1 MKKVVFK
8 CCLSGNI
15 FYKKGDEV
23 LLEDSEAL
31 RLLEKGIVEI
41 VEQEEQKQNTD
52 EKSNTDKK
60 PQEDQEMQEKPQK
73 QNEKEDKKGDE
84 VLLEDSEALRLLEK
98 GIVEI
103 VEQEEQKQNT
113 DEKSNTDKKPQEDQ
127 EMQEK
132 PQKQNEKEDKKGKK

>member
-60 PQEDQEMQEKPQK
+60 PQEDPTRRSRNARKPQK
-73 QNEKEDKKGDE
+73 QNEKEDK
-84 VLLEDSEALRLLEK
+84 R
-98 GIVEI
+98 
-103 VEQEEQKQNT
+103 
-113 DEKSNTDKKPQEDQ
+113 
-127 EMQEK
+127 
-132 PQKQNEKEDKKGKK
+132 

>member
-41 VEQEEQKQNTD
+41 MEQEEVQKQNVD

-60 PQEDQEMQEKPQK
+60 PQEDQEIQEKPQE
-73 QNEKEDKKGDE
+73 QNKE
-84 VLLEDSEALRLLEK
+84 
-98 GIVEI
+98 
-103 VEQEEQKQNT
+103 N
-113 DEKSNTDKKPQEDQ
+113 
-127 EMQEK
+127 
-132 PQKQNEKEDKKGKK
+132 KKGKK

>member
-41 VEQEEQKQNTD
+41 MEQEEVQKQNVD

-60 PQEDQEMQEKPQK
+60 PQEDQEIQEKLQE
-73 QNEKEDKKGDE
+73 QNKE
-84 VLLEDSEALRLLEK
+84 
-98 GIVEI
+98 
-103 VEQEEQKQNT
+103 N
-113 DEKSNTDKKPQEDQ
+113 
-127 EMQEK
+127 
-132 PQKQNEKEDKKGKK
+132 KKGKK

>member
-23 LLEDSEAL
+23 LLKDSEAL

-41 VEQEEQKQNTD
+41 MEQEEQKQNVD

-60 PQEDQEMQEKPQK
+60 PQVDQMQEKPQK
-73 QNEKEDKKGDE
+73 QNEKEDKK
-84 VLLEDSEALRLLEK
+84 R
-98 GIVEI
+98 
-103 VEQEEQKQNT
+103 
-113 DEKSNTDKKPQEDQ
+113 
-127 EMQEK
+127 
-132 PQKQNEKEDKKGKK
+132 

>member
-23 LLEDSEAL
+23 LLKDSEAL

-41 VEQEEQKQNTD
+41 MEQEEQKQNTD

-60 PQEDQEMQEKPQK
+60 PQVDQ
-73 QNEKEDKKGDE
+73 
-84 VLLEDSEALRLLEK
+84 
-98 GIVEI
+98 
-103 VEQEEQKQNT
+103 
-113 DEKSNTDKKPQEDQ
+113 
-127 EMQEK
+127 MQEK

>member
-41 VEQEEQKQNTD
+41 VEQEE
-52 EKSNTDKK
+52 
-60 PQEDQEMQEKPQK
+60 
-73 QNEKEDKKGDE
+73 
-84 VLLEDSEALRLLEK
+84 
-98 GIVEI
+98 
-103 VEQEEQKQNT
+103 
-113 DEKSNTDKKPQEDQ
+113 
-127 EMQEK
+127 
-132 PQKQNEKEDKKGKK
+132 

>member
-23 LLEDSEAL
+23 LLKDSEAL

-60 PQEDQEMQEKPQK
+60 PQ
-73 QNEKEDKKGDE
+73 
-84 VLLEDSEALRLLEK
+84 
-98 GIVEI
+98 
-103 VEQEEQKQNT
+103 
-113 DEKSNTDKKPQEDQ
+113 
-127 EMQEK
+127 
-132 PQKQNEKEDKKGKK
+132 KQNEKEDKKGKK

>member
-41 VEQEEQKQNTD
+41 MEQEEVQKQNVD

-60 PQEDQEMQEKPQK
+60 PQE
-73 QNEKEDKKGDE
+73 QNKE
-84 VLLEDSEALRLLEK
+84 
-98 GIVEI
+98 
-103 VEQEEQKQNT
+103 N
-113 DEKSNTDKKPQEDQ
+113 
-127 EMQEK
+127 
-132 PQKQNEKEDKKGKK
+132 KKGKK

>member
-1 MKKVVFK
+1 MQSLWIIWQFVKLYALLKGWEMKKVVFK

-73 QNEKEDKKGDE
+73 QNEKEDKKG
-84 VLLEDSEALRLLEK
+84 
-98 GIVEI
+98 
-103 VEQEEQKQNT
+103 
-113 DEKSNTDKKPQEDQ
+113 KK
-127 EMQEK
+127 
-132 PQKQNEKEDKKGKK
+132 

>member
-1 MKKVVFK
+1 M
-8 CCLSGNI
+8 

-73 QNEKEDKKGDE
+73 QNEKEDKKG
-84 VLLEDSEALRLLEK
+84 
-98 GIVEI
+98 
-103 VEQEEQKQNT
+103 
-113 DEKSNTDKKPQEDQ
+113 KK
-127 EMQEK
+127 
-132 PQKQNEKEDKKGKK
+132 

>member
-23 LLEDSEAL
+23 LLEDSEAS

-41 VEQEEQKQNTD
+41 MEQEEVQKQNVD

-60 PQEDQEMQEKPQK
+60 PQE
-73 QNEKEDKKGDE
+73 QNKE
-84 VLLEDSEALRLLEK
+84 
-98 GIVEI
+98 
-103 VEQEEQKQNT
+103 N
-113 DEKSNTDKKPQEDQ
+113 
-127 EMQEK
+127 
-132 PQKQNEKEDKKGKK
+132 KKGKK

>member
-15 FYKKGDEV
+15 
-23 LLEDSEAL
+23 
-31 RLLEKGIVEI
+31 
-41 VEQEEQKQNTD
+41 
-52 EKSNTDKK
+52 
-60 PQEDQEMQEKPQK
+60 
-73 QNEKEDKKGDE
+73 GDE

>member
-23 LLEDSEAL
+23 LLKDSEAL

-60 PQEDQEMQEKPQK
+60 PQEDQEMQEKPQ
-73 QNEKEDKKGDE
+73 
-84 VLLEDSEALRLLEK
+84 
-98 GIVEI
+98 
-103 VEQEEQKQNT
+103 
-113 DEKSNTDKKPQEDQ
+113 EDQ

>member
-60 PQEDQEMQEKPQK
+60 PQVDQ
-73 QNEKEDKKGDE
+73 
-84 VLLEDSEALRLLEK
+84 
-98 GIVEI
+98 
-103 VEQEEQKQNT
+103 
-113 DEKSNTDKKPQEDQ
+113 
-127 EMQEK
+127 MQEK

>member
-23 LLEDSEAL
+23 LLEDSEAS

-41 VEQEEQKQNTD
+41 MEQEEVQKQNVD
-52 EKSNTDKK
+52 EKSNTDK
-60 PQEDQEMQEKPQK
+60 
-73 QNEKEDKKGDE
+73 
-84 VLLEDSEALRLLEK
+84 
-98 GIVEI
+98 
-103 VEQEEQKQNT
+103 
-113 DEKSNTDKKPQEDQ
+113 
-127 EMQEK
+127 K

>member
-41 VEQEEQKQNTD
+41 MEQEEQKQNVD

-60 PQEDQEMQEKPQK
+60 PQVDQMQEKPQK
-73 QNEKEDKKGDE
+73 QNEKEDKK
-84 VLLEDSEALRLLEK
+84 R
-98 GIVEI
+98 
-103 VEQEEQKQNT
+103 
-113 DEKSNTDKKPQEDQ
+113 
-127 EMQEK
+127 
-132 PQKQNEKEDKKGKK
+132 

>member
-15 FYKKGDEV
+15 F
-23 LLEDSEAL
+23 
-31 RLLEKGIVEI
+31 I
-41 VEQEEQKQNTD
+41 
-52 EKSNTDKK
+52 
-60 PQEDQEMQEKPQK
+60 
-73 QNEKEDKKGDE
+73 KKGDE

>member
-41 VEQEEQKQNTD
+41 MEQEEQKQNID

-60 PQEDQEMQEKPQK
+60 PQE
-73 QNEKEDKKGDE
+73 QN
-84 VLLEDSEALRLLEK
+84 
-98 GIVEI
+98 
-103 VEQEEQKQNT
+103 
-113 DEKSNTDKKPQEDQ
+113 
-127 EMQEK
+127 
-132 PQKQNEKEDKKGKK
+132 KEDKKGKK